1 MTPALLLPGT
11 LCSAALWTG
20 LWAGVLTGGEAQII
34 PTIRGMNLM
43 DAAERVLAH
52 APHRVHLVGFSLGAI
67 VALEVLRR
75 FPERLERLTLIS
87 ASPHAPVAGQLS
99 VWDAQEQHIRHGHFE
114 QVAEQIALGAGAH
127 RATVLEMALDLGP
140 EVMLEQ
146 LDLLRTRPDSRAD
159 LARWRGPL
167 TLLVGENDTTTPPAL
182 AEAMVRLAPQ
192 AELRRIPQAG
202 HYLPLD
208 APGAVAD
215 ALGEAIHV

>member
-11 LCSAALWTG
+11 LCSAALW
-20 LWAGVLTGGEAQII
+20 AGVLTSDETQII
-34 PTIRGMNLM
+34 PVIRGTSLV

-52 APHRVHLVGFSLGAI
+52 APRRVHLVGFSLGAI

-75 FPERLERLTLIS
+75 FPERLEHLTLIS
-87 ASPHAPVAGQLS
+87 ANLHAPVAGQLR
-99 VWDAQEQHIRHGHFE
+99 VWDAQEQQIRHGHFE
-114 QVAEQIALGAGAH
+114 QVAERTALGAGAH
-127 RATVLEMALDLGP
+127 QATVLDMALDLGP

-146 LDLLRTRPDSRAD
+146 LALLRTRPDSRAD
-159 LARWRGPL
+159 LTRWQGPL

-215 ALGEAIHV
+215 ALREATYV